1 MDIALEPPRHS
12 HFLLYSLRKQT
23 EESLTMPPVFN
34 LQRLILASAA
44 FVIMIVASSTA
55 WADPI
60 TITTGNPGN
69 QGTDNVLFNNGS
81 LIHSGLLV
89 QGDFNGAGAGL
100 IVDFTS
106 TSGSGNLGVSGGQAV
121 LVGGSGNTPFSNVTM
136 QLENGATF
144 TKLILNIDVT
154 NGLQTP
160 TSVQFTV
167 NYTLAGGQ
175 VFNQIFSVDTNG
187 QNFFGIQAAEGAVIN
202 SVTVQGLN
210 GTTFPDISQWRV
222 GGFAQPTPEPASMLL
237 LGSGLIGAA
246 GALRRRYNKRKQQ

>member
-1 MDIALEPPRHS
+1 
-12 HFLLYSLRKQT
+12 
-23 EESLTMPPVFN
+23 MPQIF
-34 LQRLILASAA
+34 QRVILATAA
-44 FVIMIVASSTA
+44 FAVMALASSTA

-69 QGTDNVLFNNGS
+69 QNTDNVLFNNGS
-81 LIHSGLLV
+81 LIHSGTLV
-89 QGDFNGAGAGL
+89 QGDFNGAGAGF

-106 TSGSGNLGVSGGQAV
+106 ASGTGNLGVSGGQAV
-121 LVGGSGNTPFSNVTM
+121 LVGGTGNIPFSNATV

-154 NGLQTP
+154 NGLQFP

-175 VFNQIFSVDTNG
+175 VFNQVFTVNTNG
-187 QNFFGIQAAEGAVIN
+187 QNFFGIQAAQGAVIN

-210 GTTFPDISQWRV
+210 GTTFADINQWRL
-222 GGFAQPTPEPASMLL
+222 GGFAQPTPEPASMFL
-237 LGSGLIGAA
+237 LGTGLVGAA
-246 GALRRRYNKRKQQ
+246 GAFRRRYKNRKED

>member
-1 MDIALEPPRHS
+1 
-12 HFLLYSLRKQT
+12 
-23 EESLTMPPVFN
+23 MPQIFN
-34 LQRLILASAA
+34 LQRLILACAA
-44 FVIMIVASSTA
+44 FAVMMVASSTA

-69 QGTDNVLFNNGS
+69 TGTDNVLFNNGS
-81 LIHSGLLV
+81 LVHSGTLV
-89 QGDFNGAGAGL
+89 QGDFNGIGAGF

-106 TSGSGNLGVSGGQAV
+106 ASGTGNLGVSGGQAV
-121 LVGGSGNTPFSNVTM
+121 LVGGTGNTPFSNATM

-154 NGLQTP
+154 NGLPPP
-160 TSVQFTV
+160 TSVQFTI

-175 VFNQIFSVDTNG
+175 VFNQVFTVDANG

-210 GTTFPDISQWRV
+210 GTTFADINQWRV
-222 GGFAQPTPEPASMLL
+222 GGFSTPNSVPEPASMFL
-237 LGSGLIGAA
+237 LGTGLAGAA
-246 GALRRRYNKRKQQ
+246 GAVRRRLKKSESK

>member
-1 MDIALEPPRHS
+1 MPRI
-12 HFLLYSLRKQT
+12 
-23 EESLTMPPVFN
+23 FN

-44 FVIMIVASSTA
+44 FAIMVMASSTA

-60 TITTGNPGN
+60 TITTGNPNN
-69 QGTDNVLFNNGS
+69 QNTDNVLFNNGS
-81 LIHSGLLV
+81 LSHSGTLV

-106 TSGSGNLGVSGGQAV
+106 ASGNGNLGVSGGQAV
-121 LVGGSGNTPFSNVTM
+121 LVGGTGNIPFSNATV

-154 NGLQTP
+154 NGLPPP

-175 VFNQIFSVDTNG
+175 VFNQVFSVDTNG

-210 GTTFPDISQWRV
+210 GTTFSQINQWRL
-222 GGFAQPTPEPASMLL
+222 GGFSTPANNVPEPASLFL
-237 LGSGLIGAA
+237 LGSGLVGTA
-246 GALRRRYNKRKQQ
+246 GALRRRFKNRNQK

>member
-1 MDIALEPPRHS
+1 MPRI
-12 HFLLYSLRKQT
+12 
-23 EESLTMPPVFN
+23 FN

-44 FVIMIVASSTA
+44 FAIMAMASSTA

-60 TITTGNPGN
+60 TITVGNPGN
-69 QGTDNVLFNNGS
+69 QDTDNVLFNNGS

-89 QGDFNGAGAGL
+89 QGDFNGSGAGF

-106 TSGSGNLGVSGGQAV
+106 ASGSGNLGVSGGQAV
-121 LVGGSGNTPFSNVTM
+121 LVGGTGNNPFSNTTV

-154 NGLQTP
+154 NGLQFP

-175 VFNQIFSVDTNG
+175 VFNQVFSVDTNG
-187 QNFFGIQAAEGAVIN
+187 QNFFGIEAAEGAVIN
-202 SVTVQGLN
+202 SITVAGVN
-210 GTTFPDISQWRV
+210 GTTFQDINQWRV
-222 GGFAQPTPEPASMLL
+222 GGFAPVNNVPEPASLFL
-237 LGSGLIGAA
+237 LGSGLVGTA
-246 GALRRRYNKRKQQ
+246 GALRRRFRNRNGK

>member
-1 MDIALEPPRHS
+1 
-12 HFLLYSLRKQT
+12 
-23 EESLTMPPVFN
+23 MPQLFTV
-34 LQRLILASAA
+34 QRLITFAAAFVLMTLASA
-44 FVIMIVASSTA
+44 TA

-81 LIHSGLLV
+81 LVHSGSLV
-89 QGDFNGAGAGL
+89 QGDFNGTGAGF

-106 TSGSGNLGVSGGQAV
+106 ASNTGNLGVSGGQAV
-121 LVGGSGNTPFSNVTM
+121 LVGGTGNAPFSNVTM

-154 NGLQTP
+154 NGLPPP

-175 VFNQIFSVDTNG
+175 VFNQVFTVNTNG

-202 SVTVQGLN
+202 SVTIQGLN
-210 GTTFPDISQWRV
+210 GTTFSDIDQWRV
-222 GGFAQPTPEPASMLL
+222 GGFSRTGEVPEPASMLL
-237 LGSGLIGAA
+237 LGTGLAGAA
-246 GALRRRYNKRKQQ
+246 GAWRRRRTKNRSEK